1 MIIKMQLVV
10 NINPKSLTIF
20 SHLISDPETLTV
32 KFLSIVFSHCNCLK
46 LIRVGLHAVY
56 VEPVHESQTF

>member
-1 MIIKMQLVV
+1 MIIKIQLVV

-32 KFLSIVFSHCNCLK
+32 KFLSNVFFFLLQLPETYQGWPACSLC
-46 LIRVGLHAVY
+46 GT
-56 VEPVHESQTF
+56 SS